1 MSTLRWIAPL
11 AVALVL
17 AACLPAAPPVTLL
30 GEADAEAYAAEVD
43 QIVEDTLQ
51 AINDGDYE
59 AHIQHL
65 DETMRAATTEDAFA
79 GLVDLLME
87 RVGPYRSRTLDRV
100 YDQGDF
106 RVVIYNAEFER
117 DTVTVR
123 VVFWKDDLERGIS
136 GLWFDSPK
144 LRG

>member
-1 MSTLRWIAPL
+1 MRDLLGWIMSL
-11 AVALVL
+11 VALIAL
-17 AACLPAAPPVTLL
+17 TACLPAAPPVTLL

-51 AINDGDYE
+51 AINNNDYE

-65 DETMRAATTEDAFA
+65 DETMRAATTDDAFA
-79 GLVDLLME
+79 GLVDLIME

-106 RVVIYNAEFER
+106 RIVIYNAEFEQ

-144 LRG
+144 LR